1 MTRTSKQQVSICGI
15 PSSAEEAEVPASGLR
30 ARIFPTD
37 REDDALARLQLLVTL
52 AVRRVASARD
62 YDFEDLVQTS
72 LTSVLG
78 ALGER
83 GVDEDYSA
91 PWVVSVARNSA
102 IDQLRARS
110 RQRRVFAP
118 ATGEDTLALGQ
129 LAPHPDH
136 QLDARDELRRFD
148 LSLRRICSGQSR
160 VVYLHDVLGYRLS
173 DIARAMGISVAAAQ
187 SRLIRGRRAMLK
199 ELGGTKRS

>member
-1 MTRTSKQQVSICGI
+1 MPFSWSVSMRRPLWGADSCRWSRRRG
-15 PSSAEEAEVPASGLR
+15 
-30 ARIFPTD
+30 
-37 REDDALARLQLLVTL
+37 QL
-52 AVRRVASARD
+52 
-62 YDFEDLVQTS
+62 
-72 LTSVLG
+72 
-78 ALGER
+78 
-83 GVDEDYSA
+83 
-91 PWVVSVARNSA
+91 P
-102 IDQLRARS
+102 